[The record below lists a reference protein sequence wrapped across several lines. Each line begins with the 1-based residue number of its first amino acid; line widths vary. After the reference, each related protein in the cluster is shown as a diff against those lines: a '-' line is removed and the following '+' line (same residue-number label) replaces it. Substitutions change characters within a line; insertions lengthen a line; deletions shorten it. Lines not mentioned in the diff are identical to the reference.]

1 MKMFINSGI
10 FKEEYRRQLLASLSV
25 TMISL
30 AHGIGLGWLSPM
42 LPKLQSPTD
51 TPIDF
56 TVNVD
61 ESSWIGALISVG
73 GVIGNITFLLIF
85 DRWGRKAAI
94 YGLAIPHM
102 CLWMLLYFAESVEY
116 LYAAR
121 ICGGLTGGG
130 VFIVI
135 PIFISEIADPLI
147 RGRLT
152 SIFSLSLNLGI
163 LFGFIVSSYVH
174 YHIIPLVVLPLPCL
188 YLVAAIYFPDT
199 PQFLLRKGR
208 CAEALKSFLFY
219 KNIAC
224 NNKVSVKA
232 ETQRQFDDLKMLIE
246 QQQNQNASISSS
258 DFLNK
263 RSMFAI
269 CSGVVLMLL
278 NMFCGSFALVN
289 YMSSV
294 FAAIKSEL
302 HPDVNT
308 IIVGVV
314 QVIGT
319 YTATILVDR
328 FGRKVLL
335 LVSTSGMGVGLAAFG
350 IYAFFAEETEADL
363 SFYSHWLPLVL
374 MAFIIFI
381 ANVGIL
387 SVTVVVLVEILPSKI
402 RSIASSFCL
411 ALLSLFAFISLR
423 IFPLSMHYF
432 GLSATMWFC
441 ATICAFGLFYISIF
455 LEETKGKPMEGN

>member
-1 MKMFINSGI
+1 
-10 FKEEYRRQLLASLSV
+10 
-25 TMISL
+25 MISL

-42 LPKLQSPTD
+42 LPKLQSASA

-73 GVIGNITFLLIF
+73 GVIGNISFLLIF
-85 DRWGRKAAI
+85 DRWGRKVAI
-94 YGLAIPHM
+94 YGLAFPHM
-102 CLWMLLYFAESVEY
+102 CLWLLLYFAESVEY
-116 LYAAR
+116 LYVAR

-130 VFIVI
+130 IFIVI
-135 PIFISEIADPLI
+135 PIFIGEIADPSI
-147 RGRLT
+147 RGRLL
-152 SIFSLSLNLGI
+152 SIFALSMNLGI
-163 LFGFIVSSYVH
+163 LFGFILSSYVH
-174 YHIIPLVVLPLPCL
+174 YHIIPLVVSPLPCL
-188 YLVAAIYFPDT
+188 YLLAAIQFPDT
-199 PQFLLRKGR
+199 PQFLLRKGLYT
-208 CAEALKSFLFY
+208 EALKSFLFY

-224 NNKVSVKA
+224 DKEAAIKA
-232 ETQRQFDDLKMLIE
+232 EIQRQFEDLKLLILH
-246 QQQNQNASISSS
+246 QQNQSSS
-258 DFLNK
+258 ITCSDFFNK
-263 RSMFAI
+263 KSLIAI

-289 YMSSV
+289 YMSSI
-294 FAAIKSEL
+294 FAAIKTEL
-302 HPDVNT
+302 HPDINT

-314 QVIGT
+314 QVIGA
-319 YTATILVDR
+319 YIATILVDR
-328 FGRKVLL
+328 YGRKVLL

-350 IYAFFAEETEADL
+350 IYAFFAEETEVDL
-363 SFYSHWLPLVL
+363 SLYSHWLPLLL
-374 MAFIIFI
+374 MGFIIFI

-411 ALLSLFAFISLR
+411 ALLSLFAFIVLR

-441 ATICAFGLFYISIF
+441 ATICAFGLFYISLC
-455 LEETKGKPMEGN
+455 LEETKGKSMDEN